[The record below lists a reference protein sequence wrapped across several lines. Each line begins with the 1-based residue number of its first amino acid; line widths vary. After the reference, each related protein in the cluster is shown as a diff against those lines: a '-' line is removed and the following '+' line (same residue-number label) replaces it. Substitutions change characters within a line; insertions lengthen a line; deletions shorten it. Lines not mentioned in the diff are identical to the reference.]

1 MDLSRT
7 IIPKSDQLNF
17 EDVQSTPITAAIKSV
32 REGSN
37 DQPVCIDLIG
47 YDGRPYKPSKSMRRV
62 LIDAWTSN
70 GHSWV
75 GRSLTLKGDP
85 SVKFG
90 GVAVGGIKIHA
101 MSDIEGDF
109 SLMLSVSRGKRA
121 EHRVKKLE
129 IAEPPKTNM
138 DYLTRFNQ
146 EIDSMDSKKLHES
159 YEWLKKKFTGDVDS
173 LEKLETL
180 YKARKEDMEKANG

>member
-17 EDVQSTPITAAIKSV
+17 EDVQSTPITATIKSV
-32 REGSN
+32 REGSK
-37 DQPVCIDLIG
+37 DQPVFIDLVG

-62 LIDAWTSN
+62 LIDGWGNN
-70 GHSWV
+70 GHEWV
-75 GRSLTLKGDP
+75 GKSLTLKGDP
-85 SVKFG
+85 NVKFG
-90 GVAVGGIKIHA
+90 GVAVGGIKVHA

-129 IAEPPKTNM
+129 AEKPKTNM

-146 EIDSMDSKKLHES
+146 EIDSMDSKKLDDS
-159 YEWLKKKFTGDVDS
+159 YEWLKKKFTGDTDS

>member
-7 IIPKSDQLNF
+7 IIPKSDQINF
-17 EDVQSTPITAAIKSV
+17 EDVQSTPITATIKSV
-32 REGSN
+32 REGSK
-37 DQPVCIDLIG
+37 DQPVFIDLVG
-47 YDGRPYKPSKSMRRV
+47 FDGRPYKPSKSMRRV

-75 GRSLTLKGDP
+75 GKSLTLKGDP

-159 YEWLKKKFTGDVDS
+159 HEWLKKKFNGDADS

-180 YKARKEDMEKANG
+180 YKARKEDMEKVSS